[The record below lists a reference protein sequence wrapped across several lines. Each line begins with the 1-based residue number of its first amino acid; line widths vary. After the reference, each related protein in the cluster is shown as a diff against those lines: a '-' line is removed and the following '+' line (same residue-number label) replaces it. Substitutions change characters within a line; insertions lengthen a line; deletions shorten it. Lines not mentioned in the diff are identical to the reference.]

1 MHFLQLLSNTI
12 NFSRY
17 RIIFELDYCLVLTML
32 QEYQEFSQLDDTKKN
47 WSFPKNHSH
56 SHAAADIWAKGA
68 TRNYNTKPNESMH
81 GMLRWIYRWL
91 TNFKKIEGQVS

>member
-1 MHFLQLLSNTI
+1 MHFLRLLSNI
-12 NFSRY
+12 MNFFRY
-17 RIIFELDYCLVLTML
+17 GILFELCSLVLTVL

-56 SHAAADIWAKGA
+56 THAAADIWAKGA

-81 GMLRWIYRWL
+81 GVLRWIYLWL